1 MIGKHLPMLLRKANL
16 LHCALSSKVDADDDN
31 PEQSTDNLKRMKPNN
46 LIASLACNP
55 LDQWTPWEAF
65 ADKPEQMIDEMVGA
79 LRGGVI
85 PAGIRATVINA
96 VMEFCSPNKSEERRT
111 RAKIAWYLVTSYR
124 A

>member
-1 MIGKHLPMLLRKANL
+1 MLRAEILN
-16 LHCALSSKVDADDDN
+16 
-31 PEQSTDNLKRMKPNN
+31 RMKQINSVTN
-46 LIASLACNP
+46 SVVNP

-65 ADKPEQMIDEMVGA
+65 ADKPEAMIDEMVSA

-85 PAGIRATVINA
+85 PSGIRTTIINA
-96 VMEFCSPNKSEERRT
+96 VMEFCSPNKTEERRT